1 LAVCVIGIPAVV
13 FVRSRLRAHEAPPAP
28 PVEEQVFEPAN
39 TGDAVAAYL
48 RQLANGTTF
57 AERRDAVISRGNLG
71 DRTALKALRRAR
83 SPKGFARLR
92 ACMKRDELENA
103 IRSLERQAP

>member
-1 LAVCVIGIPAVV
+1 VIGIPAGV

-28 PVEEQVFEPAN
+28 PVEQVFEPAN
-39 TGDAVAAYL
+39 TGDAVATYL
-48 RQLANGTTF
+48 RQLANGTTC
-57 AERRDAVISRGNLG
+57 AERRDAVIYLGNLG
-71 DRTALKALRRAR
+71 DPRALKALRRAR

-92 ACMKRDELENA
+92 ACMKRDDLENA